1 MDRLSPLLEHFRV
14 RAGLFHN
21 GPLCGLTRFE
31 AVPGRAFMHVLRNG
45 RLSLTHTAPGL
56 PRRLQLTEPT
66 LLFYPQAIEHH
77 FESLPDDGVDL
88 TCASLSFDGD
98 QRNPF
103 VRALPPLILLPLRQV
118 DGLDDSLSLLFAET
132 DQVRCGQRL
141 LADRLFEV
149 VLIQLLRWLID
160 NAELAGIPRGLITG
174 FADPRI
180 ARTLVALHR
189 QPGASWSL
197 ERMAAEAGMSRSA
210 FANAFREGVGQTP
223 ADYLAD
229 WRLTLAQSRLRDGQA
244 VGLVAD
250 LLGYANA
257 SALSR
262 LFRQRLGLSPREWLR
277 QQRARDA

>member
-1 MDRLSPLLEHFRV
+1 MLFR
-14 RAGLFHN
+14 
-21 GPLCGLTRFE
+21 
-31 AVPGRAFMHVLRNG
+31 
-45 RLSLTHTAPGL
+45 S
-56 PRRLQLTEPT
+56 
-66 LLFYPQAIEHH
+66 
-77 FESLPDDGVDL
+77 DGVDL

-98 QRNPF
+98 ERNPL

-118 DGLDDSLSLLFAET
+118 NGLDDSLSLLFAET